1 MKTNILKKLVLV
13 PAAVLAMT
21 GCNESDFLSFTNP
34 NEYVEDTYWS
44 SEANAQAAMAT
55 IYSPIRS
62 QMYGYFGG
70 YTGWH
75 TMNRADDTWFILGE
89 EAHNW
94 KLVTFTNTPNTAESD
109 FGRIYNTINRANV
122 LLNNI
127 HKVNMDQTK
136 MNELIGEAS
145 FLRGYAYFLLVTNF
159 GDVPLRL
166 VSAAE
171 SLEETMK
178 PSSPEADI
186 WKQVEADFKTAK
198 EYLPITRPSDEAGRV
213 TKGTA
218 IAYLGKTYNY
228 LKRYEEGEAEL
239 KTIMQS
245 PYTYDLTENFEDN
258 FTEYT
263 ELNKESIFEL
273 VYEGKYGSGTWG
285 AEGPNDTQGWVI
297 PNFAGPQGT
306 GGWFKWMPTAS
317 IVDDFIVEERPAG
330 SDTRFDKRMYTSF
343 FWKHSDYETTVEDG
357 AWFGDM
363 SFDEIWE
370 ACATKRLRG
379 EPDYPTISGKPGRF
393 LIKKFTNFYKN
404 EAEANSMYNQA
415 NQNNNLRV
423 MRFAEVLLLHAEA
436 CIKTNKLAEAAA
448 DLTRIR
454 DRAGLAKKTWNGADE
469 LWEEMVHQNEL
480 EFFFEGHRFFDLKR
494 WYSYEEMKQIFVK
507 NKKQGA
513 ENFQPK
519 HFYLPIPQNELNT
532 NEAIEQHPMWR

>member
-94 KLVTFTNTPNTAESD
+94 QPATFTNTPNTAESD

-513 ENFQPK
+513 ENCQPK

>member
-94 KLVTFTNTPNTAESD
+94 QPATFTNTPNTAESD

-494 WYSYEEMKQIFVK
+494 WYAYEEMKQIFVK

>member
-94 KLVTFTNTPNTAESD
+94 QPATFTNTPNTAESD

-379 EPDYPTISGKPGRF
+379 EPDYPTISGKPGRV
-393 LIKKFTNFYKN
+393 LIKKITNFYKN

>member
-1 MKTNILKKLVLV
+1 MKTNIFKKLVLV
-13 PAAVLAMT
+13 PVTALALV
-21 GCNESDFLSFTNP
+21 GCNESDFLDYTNP
-34 NEYVEDTYWS
+34 NEVVEDTYWT
-44 SEANAQAAMAT
+44 SEANAQAAIAT
-55 IYSPIRS
+55 IYSPIRG

-94 KLVTFTNTPNTAESD
+94 QPATFTNTANTAESD
-109 FGRIYNTINRANV
+109 FGRIYNTVNRANV
-122 LLNNI
+122 LLSNI
-127 HKVNMDQTK
+127 NKVDMDQTK

-171 SLEETMK
+171 NSEEIMK

-198 EYLPITRPSDEAGRV
+198 EYLPVTRPSDEAGRV

-228 LKRYEEGEAEL
+228 LQRYEEGEAEL

-273 VYEGKYGSGTWG
+273 VYEGKYGSGSWG
-285 AEGPNDTQGWVI
+285 SEGPNDTQGWVI

-404 EAEANSMYNQA
+404 EAESNSMYTQA

-469 LWEEMVHQNEL
+469 LWEEMIHQNEL

-494 WYSYEEMKQIFVK
+494 WYSYDEMKQIFVK

-519 HFYLPIPQNELNT
+519 HFYLPIPQGEMNT
-532 NEAIEQHPMWR
+532 NTAIEQHPMWR

>member
-94 KLVTFTNTPNTAESD
+94 QPATFTNTPNTAESD

-343 FWKHSDYETTVEDG
+343 FWIHSDYETTVEDG

>member
-94 KLVTFTNTPNTAESD
+94 HPATFTNTPNTAESD

>member
-94 KLVTFTNTPNTAESD
+94 QPATFTNTPNTAESD

-136 MNELIGEAS
+136 MNELIGETS

>member
-94 KLVTFTNTPNTAESD
+94 QPATFTNTPNTAESD

-404 EAEANSMYNQA
+404 EAEANRMYNQA

>member
-94 KLVTFTNTPNTAESD
+94 QPATFTNTPNTAESD

-513 ENFQPK
+513 ENFQPE

>member
-94 KLVTFTNTPNTAESD
+94 QPATFTNTPNTAESD

-393 LIKKFTNFYKN
+393 LFNIFTNFYKN

>member
-94 KLVTFTNTPNTAESD
+94 QPATFTNTPNTAESD

-245 PYTYDLTENFEDN
+245 PYTYDLTENVEDDFN
-258 FTEYT
+258 EYT

>member
-94 KLVTFTNTPNTAESD
+94 QPATFTNTPNTAESD

-513 ENFQPK
+513 ENFQTK